1 MAATLQAL
9 DEVHGDLSGGERR
22 FMAALAKVTLDAP
35 NGRFSLDSK
44 HLGSGPT
51 TSGSFRARS

>member
-9 DEVHGDLSGGERR
+9 DEIHGDLSGGEKR

-35 NGRFSLDSK
+35 NGRISLDSK
-44 HLGSGPT
+44 HLGIGPNY
-51 TSGSFRARS
+51 SGSCRGRS